1 MGIEAA
7 ALIPTLIG
15 GVASAAVSSMLSPKG
30 SAPQAQAQ
38 AQAPAAAATQTAQ
51 APVPQQ
57 KDKNTAYA
65 GPVPGSMNDS
75 LLTGPS
81 GVQASSDQIGRNTM
95 LG

>member
-7 ALIPTLIG
+7 AIIPTLIG
-15 GVASAAVSSMLSPKG
+15 GVASAAVSSMLSPKA
-30 SAPQAQAQ
+30 SAPQAQQ
-38 AQAPAAAATQTAQ
+38 SAPAAASTQTAQ

-57 KDKNTAYA
+57 KDKGNAYA

>member
-7 ALIPTLIG
+7 AIIPTLIG

-30 SAPQAQAQ
+30 SAPQAQQ
-38 AQAPAAAATQTAQ
+38 GQAPAAASTQTAQ

-57 KDKNTAYA
+57 KDKNTAYS

>member
-30 SAPQAQAQ
+30 SAPQAQ

>member
-1 MGIEAA
+1 MGTGIEA
-7 ALIPTLIG
+7 ALIPTILG

-30 SAPQAQAQ
+30 SAPQAQQ
-38 AQAPAAAATQTAQ
+38 AAPAAASTQTAQ

-57 KDKNTAYA
+57 KDKNTAYS